1 MTIIEPPD
9 PAQTPREEDGPE
21 PARDASIHASGE
33 RRGERYAQSA
43 PQEMGMIGL
52 PERGDGPARAYLAAG
67 AAFYLVFAL
76 MFIGS
81 LMSTRPDKG
90 RALLELF
97 GISDHVNGIIL
108 VLIVSGIV
116 LTVYAAW
123 TVWRDADLLRRE
135 EDDVDWVLG
144 RRREGLMLV
153 FAPAGERESRFAR
166 GERTIRPG
174 EAAHVETLV
183 DDRVRRVHQSR
194 TEGGATHMPVEELRG
209 IAETRTASY
218 GHVARFASSLLLLLA
233 VLGTFA
239 GVKTALPS
247 LIEAVGAA
255 DGAAQGSIVG
265 PLRNVA
271 DAFGGN
277 ALALVGAIAVGL
289 MAQGLSVGRRNL
301 LERLE
306 LASAEYIYDNRRTHN
321 ADPLLAAVETLSVT
335 AGEVHNASTAF
346 LGIEGSLEALSESF
360 RTAFGSLNDTLS
372 EVMAAQDEQLHRRTA
387 QALGSLEG
395 KVASLADAVRGNTA
409 SYQGLVDRIGER
421 TAESREAVQQMQA
434 AAASLDRALQGVVTL
449 GTSSAAAS
457 DTLRAGIDTLVDG
470 TRRVEE
476 RMAAVAEAVERTRPA
491 LQEVESAVAGAAD
504 RVAGID
510 ARAAASWKTV
520 ADEVRAQ
527 FAELARGPSPV
538 QSPVQTG
545 RGGALPADELGLLRR
560 IAAAAEK
567 PRGPSF
573 RDVALAAM
581 AGVVGGAGIVSVVV
595 YLGGWMI
602 RAVGS

>member
-1 MTIIEPPD
+1 MTVSD
-9 PAQTPREEDGPE
+9 RHE
-21 PARDASIHASGE
+21 PAHASAGE
-33 RRGERYAQSA
+33 RDEEGPTPGA
-43 PQEMGMIGL
+43 PAAAQEMRMID
-52 PERGDGPARAYLAAG
+52 PPPRGDGPARTYLLLGAG
-67 AAFYLVFAL
+67 FYAGFAVL
-76 MFIGS
+76 FIASLLGS
-81 LMSTRPDKG
+81 RPDKG
-90 RALLELF
+90 RALLELL
-97 GISDHVNGIIL
+97 GLADGVNWIIFS
-108 VLIVSGIV
+108 LIVAGLL
-116 LTVYAAW
+116 LTFYAAW
-123 TVWRDADLLRRE
+123 TVWRDAALLRRE
-135 EDDVDWVLG
+135 EDDVDWVLR

-153 FAPAGERESRFAR
+153 FAPADEREARFNR

-194 TEGGATHMPVEELRG
+194 TEGRATHMPVDELRG

-247 LIEAVGAA
+247 LIDAIGATEGAGAGAA
-255 DGAAQGSIVG
+255 SIVD
-265 PLRNVA
+265 PLRAVA

-306 LASAEYIYDNRRTHN
+306 LASAEYIYDNRRTHS
-321 ADPLLAAVETLSVT
+321 ADPLLAAVETLSAT

-387 QALGSLEG
+387 HALGSLEG

-421 TAESREAVQQMQA
+421 TAESREAVQQMQV
-434 AAASLDRALQGVVTL
+434 ASESLGRALQGMLAL
-449 GTSSAAAS
+449 GTTSAVAS
-457 DTLRAGIDTLVDG
+457 DTLRAGIDTLVEG
-470 TRRVEE
+470 TQRVEE
-476 RMAAVAEAVERTRPA
+476 RMAAVADAVERTRPA
-491 LQEVESAVAGAAD
+491 LHEVEAAVAGAAD

-510 ARAAASWKTV
+510 ARAAASWKAV
-520 ADEVRAQ
+520 ADDVRGQIAELSRAQ
-527 FAELARGPSPV
+527 PPV
-538 QSPVQTG
+538 HAG

-560 IAAAAEK
+560 IAAAAET
-567 PRGPSF
+567 PRGPSP

-581 AGVVGGAGIVSVVV
+581 TGVLGAAGVVYVLVHLPGWVSW
-595 YLGGWMI
+595 LL
-602 RAVGS
+602 RLVGL

>member
-1 MTIIEPPD
+1 MTIIEPSG
-9 PAQTPREEDGPE
+9 PAQTPGEEDGAE
-21 PARDASIHASGE
+21 PARDASTHAPGE

-43 PQEMGMIGL
+43 TQEMGMIGL

-67 AAFYLVFAL
+67 AAFYGVFTL

-81 LMSTRPDKG
+81 LMSSRPDKG

-108 VLIVSGIV
+108 VLIVSGIA

-123 TVWRDADLLRRE
+123 TVWRDAALLRRE
-135 EDDVDWVLG
+135 EDDVDWVLD

-153 FAPAGERESRFAR
+153 FAPAGEREARFAR

-174 EAAHVETLV
+174 ESAHVETLV

-218 GHVARFASSLLLLLA
+218 GHVARFVSSLLLLLA

-255 DGAAQGSIVG
+255 DGATQGSIVG

-321 ADPLLAAVETLSVT
+321 ADPLLAAVETLSLT

-434 AAASLDRALQGVVTL
+434 ASASLDRALQGVVTL
-449 GTSSAAAS
+449 GASSAAAS
-457 DTLRAGIDTLVDG
+457 DTLRTGIDTLVDG

-527 FAELARGPSPV
+527 FAELARGQSPV
-538 QSPVQTG
+538 QAPGQTG

-581 AGVVGGAGIVSVVV
+581 AGVVGGAGVVSAVVV
-595 YLGGWMI
+595 LGGWLLK
-602 RAVGS
+602 AVL